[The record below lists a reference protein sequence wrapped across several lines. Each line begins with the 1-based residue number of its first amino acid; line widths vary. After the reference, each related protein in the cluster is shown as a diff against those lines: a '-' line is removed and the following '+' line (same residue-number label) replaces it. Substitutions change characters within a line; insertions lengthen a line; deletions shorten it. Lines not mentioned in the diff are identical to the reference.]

1 METSLPPVFGKEI
14 PLALITPSKALA
26 VVLETVR
33 PLKAASA
40 PLAEALGCCLA
51 QDIRAD
57 RDLPPTDRSAM
68 DGFALR
74 ARDISKRPRKLPL
87 VGEVAAGQSCKLK
100 LAPGTCVRIL
110 TGAVV
115 PPGADTVVK
124 LEETV
129 EDGEWVTF
137 LKPAKAGLNIRRR
150 AEEVSKGRVVLSKGT
165 ILGPA
170 QIGLCASVGKAAPRV
185 HARPTVG
192 VLCTGQELRQAGES
206 VRSHQLRD
214 SNGPALQAALKDA
227 GYEGAPH
234 EIVPDDLRTI
244 TARLRKALSGHDVV
258 IFTGGV
264 SVGKYDFV
272 PEAIKRIGARIRF
285 HGVAMKPGKPQ
296 LYATVSG
303 NRHIFGLPGNPL
315 SVLTGYHELVL
326 PALRRMSGVPAGS
339 CRPCVRLPL
348 AQPVRSK
355 GGRMRFAPARITSG
369 KTGARVTPIS
379 SHGSAD
385 LVSGAQAD
393 GVFTIPAGARD
404 MAAGQLVDFRPW
416 RMWP

>member
-26 VVLETVR
+26 IVLETVR
-33 PLKAASA
+33 PAKITSA
-40 PLAEALGCCLA
+40 PLDKALGACLA
-51 QDIRAD
+51 QDVRAD

-74 ARDISKRPRKLPL
+74 AGDIAKHPQKLPL

-110 TGAVV
+110 TGAIV
-115 PPGADTVVK
+115 PPGADTVVR
-124 LEETV
+124 LEDTA

-150 AEEVSKGRVVLSKGT
+150 GEEVSKGRVVLSKGT
-165 ILGPA
+165 VLGPA
-170 QIGLCASVGKAAPRV
+170 QIGLCASVGVASPRV
-185 HARPTVG
+185 HARPRVSI
-192 VLCTGQELRQAGES
+192 LCTGQELRQAGES
-206 VRSHQLRD
+206 VRPHQLRD
-214 SNGPALQAALKDA
+214 SNGPTLQAALKEA

-234 EIVPDDLRTI
+234 EIVLDDLRTI

-272 PEAIKRIGARIRF
+272 PEVIKRIGARVRF
-285 HGVAMKPGKPQ
+285 HGVSMKPGRPQ

-315 SVLTGYHELVL
+315 SVLTGFHELVL
-326 PALRRMSGVPAGS
+326 PGLRRMSGVPAGS
-339 CRPCVRLPL
+339 CRPRVRLPL
-348 AQPVRSK
+348 ARSVRVK
-355 GGRMRFAPARITSG
+355 GGRMRFMPARIVAG
-369 KTGARVTPIS
+369 KMGAQVMPIPS
-379 SHGSAD
+379 RGSAD

-393 GVFTIPAGARD
+393 GVYTLPRGAEELPAGA
-404 MAAGQLVDFRPW
+404 LVDFRPW